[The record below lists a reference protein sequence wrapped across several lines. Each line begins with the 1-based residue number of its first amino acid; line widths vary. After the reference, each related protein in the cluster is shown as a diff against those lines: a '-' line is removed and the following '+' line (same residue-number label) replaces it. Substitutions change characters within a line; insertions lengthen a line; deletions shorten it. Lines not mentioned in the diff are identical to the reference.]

1 MNLFNNILKSN
12 FIKNAAKL
20 ATGTAL
26 AQVLALAFL
35 PILSRIYSQEAFGL
49 LAAFTAVMT
58 LITSFATLKYD
69 TALVLPKEDKDA
81 YALLKLSNIITII
94 ITIICVLI
102 LFLPIPYF
110 QEYQG
115 LQIFI
120 GIGVILSVNYN
131 NSALWNIRFKQY
143 NSTSIS
149 KIIQSI
155 AIFIFQYLLYSF
167 FELRGLVIGNIL
179 GISVSGLYLILSR
192 KFDWSLYKSIN
203 KKEMLKQAKR
213 YIDFPK
219 YFTISNAVLSFSSSL
234 PVLLFVKF
242 IPLAQIGLYGIALR
256 IIAQPVNLISNSLKS
271 VILGDMAEKRN
282 SNKPI
287 LKWYLR
293 IFSGLFIISII
304 ASVLLILFSEYI
316 ITFFLGAD
324 WNESAIYI
332 KMLTPLL
339 VSMMIASPGIAA
351 VRVFEMQK
359 YTFKYSIVSLAIKAA
374 TLLTL
379 FLYEIATFEYI
390 ILIYSLVNLTI
401 VLMNNSIIMLKIK
414 LYEKEIR

>member
-1 MNLFNNILKSN
+1 MKKIKHIFKSN
-12 FIKNAAKL
+12 FLKNAAKL

-26 AQVLALAFL
+26 AQVLALVFL
-35 PILSRIYSQEAFGL
+35 PILTRIYSQEAFGL
-49 LAAFTAVMT
+49 LAAFTAVVGF
-58 LITSFATLKYD
+58 ISSFATLKYD

-81 YALLKLSNIITII
+81 YALLKLSNIVTII

-102 LFLPIPYF
+102 LFLPVPYF

-115 LQIFI
+115 LQILI
-120 GIGVILSVNYN
+120 GIAVILSVNYN
-131 NSALWNIRFKQY
+131 NSALWNIRFKQF

-167 FELRGLVIGNIL
+167 FELRGLIIGNIL

-203 KKEMLKQAKR
+203 KQEMLKQARR

-256 IIAQPVNLISNSLKS
+256 VIAQPVNLISNSLKS

-282 SNKPI
+282 NNKPI
-287 LKWYLR
+287 LKWYLK

-316 ITFFLGAD
+316 ITFFLGANWD
-324 WNESAIYI
+324 ESAIYI

-339 VSMMIASPGIAA
+339 VSMMIASPGVAA

-359 YTFKYSIVSLAIKAA
+359 YTFKYSIVSLAIKAT

-401 VLMNNSIIMLKIK
+401 VLVNNSIIMLKIK